1 MRIDLDSDEARFLH
15 VELERRLQDLEA
27 EVEHSEDQPTQHA
40 LLGEIA
46 RLTAILMHVAG
57 ALEAAESR
65 ISFVTR
71 T

>member
-15 VELERRLQDLEA
+15 AELERRLKDLEA
-27 EVEHSEDQPTQHA
+27 EVERSEDRTTQHA
-40 LLGEIA
+40 LLEEIS
-46 RLTAILMHVAG
+46 RLEAILMHVEG
-57 ALEAAESR
+57 ALEAAEPR